1 MIIKCFGGFREVG
14 RNAVLLQTRQGRL
27 LLDYGLKVETGETPV
42 PTAADAAVIC
52 HPHLDHI
59 GSLPALFRKG
69 SMDVYATA
77 ATIDQG
83 RLLLKD
89 SIKIARLK
97 GRPEIFSFRE
107 LDLMAK
113 QENRI
118 TYGQR
123 LEIGPFGLDVHDAGH
138 IPGSIMALVEAE
150 GKRILYTSDFN
161 TLPTRLL
168 NGAQVSGLKDIDVL
182 MMENTYSNRDHPPR
196 NETEK
201 KLIETVQNTISNGG
215 IALIPVFA
223 VGRAAEILMVLHSA
237 KPDYPIYIDGMARE
251 ATDIILHYPELL
263 RDPTALKR
271 AMDKVIPLYSDDE
284 RRDAIKKPCAIVTT
298 GGCLDGGPGVMY
310 MRHLY
315 GRPECG
321 LLFTGFQIPRT
332 AGRYLLDTGRFVM
345 EDVDLA
351 VKMNIQTF
359 DFSAH
364 AGRTQ
369 LLDFVKNIR
378 PKQVVCMH
386 GDYCDRFATEL
397 KSRFGIDAIAPHIG
411 DEIKL

>member
-1 MIIKCFGGFREVG
+1 MIIKCLGGFREVG

-42 PTAADAAVIC
+42 PVETDAAIIC

-59 GSLPALFRKG
+59 GALPALFRKNDF
-69 SMDVYATA
+69 DVYGTA
-77 ATIDQG
+77 AMFDQG

-97 GRPEIFSFRE
+97 GRPEIFSFNE
-107 LDLMAK
+107 MEKMARR
-113 QENRI
+113 ENRV

-123 LEIGPFGLDVHDAGH
+123 VDIGPFEVDFYDAGH
-138 IPGSIMALVEAE
+138 IPGSVMALVEAE

-161 TLPTRLL
+161 VLPTRLL
-168 NGAQVSGLKDIDVL
+168 NGANVNDLKDIDIL
-182 MMENTYSNRDHPPR
+182 IMENTYSNRDHPPR
-196 NETEK
+196 EETEK
-201 KLIETVQNTISNGG
+201 RLNDLVHETISNNG

-223 VGRAAEILMVLHSA
+223 VGRAAEILMVLNLVKHDF
-237 KPDYPIYIDGMARE
+237 PVYIDGMARD
-251 ATDIILHYPELL
+251 ATEIILHYPELL
-263 RDPTALKR
+263 RNPAALKE

-298 GGCLDGGPGVMY
+298 GGCLDGGPAVMY
-310 MRHLY
+310 IRHLY
-315 GRPECG
+315 GRPECS
-321 LLFTGFQIPRT
+321 LLLSGFQIPRT

-351 VKMNIQTF
+351 VKMNMQSL

-364 AGRTQ
+364 SGRTQ
-369 LLDFVKNIR
+369 LMDFVKRLKPEKVI
-378 PKQVVCMH
+378 CMH
-386 GDYCDRFATEL
+386 GDYCERFATEI
-397 KSRFGIDAIAPHIG
+397 KGRFGIEAIAPHIG